1 MSIYV
6 YLDDVI
12 KYGIGNPE
20 NPYGKNE
27 NTKFSKSVRN
37 ILLTCRCDYTYFSL
51 RSIDYVFSE

>member
-37 ILLTCRCDYTYFSL
+37 PL
-51 RSIDYVFSE
+51 SIKGAENLPSPAQ